1 MKSRLLMVLAVGL
14 LTACAAQ
21 QQTVVSVQDDIKGKT
36 LANIRPVGIRLAKLP
51 APKADT
57 KESIRR
63 YQRYLE
69 IAPKNDTRVHVLHR
83 LADLKLIDIEEM
95 LAESPDKVDPKEV
108 DKIYSEAIATYRNV
122 LAMFPDRS
130 DSDML
135 YYQLAKVYQLKG
147 QTDEALDALQALIT
161 KFPDSELLTEAY
173 YRRGDMLFYDARYAE
188 AETSFRL
195 VAKGG
200 ADSRF
205 FASASYMKG
214 WSQFKQGKYDQAQLS
229 FIEVLDSR
237 FPDTEAIVSASSGDR
252 ELLNDTVRVMSM
264 VFVDRGGVK
273 AISDMFKSIGD
284 RHYEYLVYDG
294 LGQHYRRKN
303 QFSDAARTYLAFVQ
317 ANPDDVLAPTFYSNI
332 INSYKSAGYA
342 DLVLEHK
349 AAFIDRYG
357 AGSVYWK
364 LYGEDIK
371 EMIRPY
377 LKTYTVELA
386 QYNHSKGQ
394 KAKDLS
400 DKFNSLLV
408 ATKWYQA
415 YIDTFPDEADIG
427 EKYFLKA
434 EAYFDIGR
442 YNDAV
447 VDYEN
452 SAYKSPLHSKAAEAG
467 YAALLSYNQII
478 KLQKPDAQKPW
489 LLKKV
494 NSAMAFAEK
503 FPENENTSQVLAK
516 AAEGYFEL
524 GNHTGAVAAADRVLA
539 KHNVTNEQR
548 AVALRVKGHSEFDL
562 AHYRAAEEAYSAVL
576 AMNAVTGK
584 EKSDIRERLAASIYK
599 QGVAAVAAD
608 KLDLAVDEFMRVGKV
623 VPESEISITA
633 HYDAAAYLMQKAQWP
648 RAVKLLTDF
657 REQYPSNKLT
667 KDIPSKLIVAYENMQ
682 DWRAAAFELQT
693 IWRDSKDPEEQ
704 RIALYQA
711 AEYYEKAGD
720 LQNTTAMFRRYAANY
735 PKPFDAQLEAIN
747 KLENIYAKQKDD
759 EKRRYW
765 LAKLIDAHKDAGKA
779 ATDRSKFLA
788 SKATLELAH
797 YERDAFNAIK
807 LTLPLQKSLADKKV
821 ALKRALDAYQAT
833 IKTEVLEFTT
843 AATYQ
848 IAEIYGQLSRDLMA
862 SQRPADLDEL
872 ELEEYEVL
880 LEDQAFPFEETAIN
894 VHSAN
899 VKRTQDGLYDQWIK
913 NSFRQLGKLMPARY
927 NKEEQQYNVIAN
939 IH

>member
-1 MKSRLLMVLAVGL
+1 MKSSLSLF
-14 LTACAAQ
+14 LTALILSGCAAQ

-57 KESIRR
+57 KEAIRR

-69 IAPKNDTRVHVLHR
+69 IAPNNDTKVHVMHR
-83 LADLKLIDIEEM
+83 LADLKLLDIEEM
-95 LAESPDKVDPKEV
+95 LVESPEKVDAKLV
-108 DKIYSEAIATYRNV
+108 DKTYNEAIATYRNV

-147 QTDEALDALQALIT
+147 MQNEALDALQSLIT
-161 KFPDSELLTEAY
+161 QFPESELVTEAY

-188 AETSFRL
+188 SE
-195 VAKGG
+195 VAFKAVSKAGK
-200 ADSRF
+200 DTRF

-214 WSQFKQGKYDQAQLS
+214 WAQFKQAKFDQAQLS
-229 FIEVLDSR
+229 FVEVLDTR

-303 QFSDAARTYLAFVQ
+303 QYSDAARTYLAFVQ

-332 INSYKSAGYA
+332 IASYKSAGYA

-349 AAFIDRYG
+349 ATFIDRYG
-357 AGSVYWK
+357 ASSDYWK

-377 LKTYTVELA
+377 LKTYTLELA

-400 DKFNSLLV
+400 DKFNSLLA
-408 ATKWYQA
+408 ATKWYKA
-415 YIDTFPDEADIG
+415 YIDTFPDDNAIG
-427 EKYFLKA
+427 EQYFLRA
-434 EAYFDIGR
+434 EAFFDIGR
-442 YNDAV
+442 YTDAV

-452 SAYKSPLHSKAAEAG
+452 SAYKTSLHSKSAEAG
-467 YAALLSYNQII
+467 YAALLSYNQIM
-478 KLQKPDAQKPW
+478 KGLKPEQQKDW

-494 NSAMAFAEK
+494 SSAMAFADK
-503 FPENENTSQVLAK
+503 FPDNDNTSQVLAK

-524 GNHTGAVAAADRVLA
+524 GNYASAVIAADRVIA
-539 KHNVTNEQR
+539 NKKANNEQR
-548 AVALRVKGHSEFDL
+548 AVSYRVKGHSEFDL
-562 AHYRAAEEAYSAVL
+562 AHYRAAEDAYTAVL
-576 AMNAVTGK
+576 AMNAITGK
-584 EKSDIRERLAASIYK
+584 EKSDIRERLAACIYK

-623 VPESEISITA
+623 VPESDIKVTA
-633 HYDAAAYLMQKAQWP
+633 HYDAAAYLMKKSQWP
-648 RAVKLLTDF
+648 RAVKLLTEF
-657 REQYPSNKLT
+657 RETYPDNKLT

-682 DWRAAAFELQT
+682 NWSAAAFELQA

-711 AEYYEKAGD
+711 AEYYEKSGD
-720 LQNTTAMFRRYAANY
+720 LQNTAAMFKRYAANY

-747 KLENIYAKQKDD
+747 KLEGIYAAQKDD

-765 LAKLIDAHKDAGKA
+765 LAKLIDAHRDAGKD
-779 ATDRSKFLA
+779 ATPRSRFLSAKA
-788 SKATLELAH
+788 SLELAH
-797 YERDAFNAIK
+797 YERDTFNAIK

-833 IKTEVLEFTT
+833 AKMEVLEFTT

-862 SQRPADLDEL
+862 SQRPADMDEL

-880 LEDQAFPFEETAIN
+880 LEDQAFPFEEAAIN

-899 VKRTQDGLYDQWIK
+899 IKRTQDGLYDQWIK
-913 NSFRQLGKLMPARY
+913 NSFTELGKLMPARY